1 MQKTSQQNLFN
12 EFYAYLPIFSIVAPD
27 LYEEIPKTTCLPE
40 RNRKYDMKVK
50 AKMDCGIDPT
60 CSGVVESPK
69 RRNQNKKFGKHYI
82 LTEREWILCNYPVS
96 TKPTNDTLFLRK
108 RGKPALF

>member
-1 MQKTSQQNLFN
+1 MKNFSLTFL
-12 EFYAYLPIFSIVAPD
+12 IFSIVAPD

-108 RGKPALF
+108 RGKAV